1 MSMFRNLM
9 GSGLRRR
16 DPLHGIR
23 YVLDL
28 DAHGRSNGEDEQER
42 STWTDRRTGK
52 AVDLHNFSF
61 GGGSGWNGYAQDF
74 KADWLMNSLYGR
86 IVNDHTA
93 SIDKLSNSIH
103 FYKNMQAGESMDMRI
118 RITGLSRNISEGKA
132 KQMRIYSRLQA
143 EPNITVT
150 EDGVYAIHAV
160 YDADDSLYFY
170 IPGTPR
176 EELVTPVTIEQ
187 LPLYPGG
194 LVFDG
199 VDDYG
204 VTREAVTEQVGT
216 VLIMYNHV
224 TLIDSGEHYAI
235 ASAST
240 NNDPNRIVLFYN
252 QANIWICRTDFNDVV
267 DKQLQAG
274 VLRADY
280 AIRAV
285 EHPATDAPLFIGRAF
300 NYNAMSNFA
309 LYRLILIRE
318 QLTDEQARLLR
329 ERVLA
334 EHNAWL
340 ADNGYDDY
348 IEDIAI

>member
-9 GSGLRRR
+9 GAGLRRR

-28 DAHGRSNGEDEQER
+28 DAHGRSNGEDEPVR

-74 KADWLMNSLYGR
+74 KGSKWRIDSARAELIDSHTAVIYKGSSGIQFYKQAAAGESIEMRVRITGVTQDILDGSLNSLY
-86 IVNDHTA
+86 
-93 SIDKLSNSIH
+93 
-103 FYKNMQAGESMDMRI
+103 
-118 RITGLSRNISEGKA
+118 
-132 KQMRIYSRLQA
+132 IYCNKPDILDIKVRS
-143 EPNITVT
+143 
-150 EDGVYAIHAV
+150 DGVYDIHAYNEDEYV
-160 YDADDSLYFY
+160 LYFFA
-170 IPGTPR
+170 IGDQET
-176 EELVTPVTIEQ
+176 EFTTPVTIEQ
-187 LPLYPGG
+187 LPLYPGA

-216 VLIMYNHV
+216 VLAMYRM
-224 TLIDSGEHYAI
+224 LSLKDSWHYLLDTRNDTGADRLYIGSNSSTSLWVNTTIAGFKPSTWPYDTALNIQSSVGSAAI
-235 ASAST
+235 AAPVMVSGSK
-240 NNDPNRIVLFYN
+240 
-252 QANIWICRTDFNDVV
+252 V
-267 DKQLQAG
+267 DSLQPEN
-274 VLRADY
+274 V
-280 AIRAV
+280 
-285 EHPATDAPLFIGRAF
+285 
-300 NYNAMSNFA
+300 A

>member
-9 GSGLRRR
+9 GASLRRR

-28 DAHGRSNGEDEQER
+28 DAHGRSNGEDEQEH

-86 IVNDHTA
+86 IVDDHTA
-93 SIDKLSNSIH
+93 SMDKLSSSIQ
-103 FYKNMQAGESMDMRI
+103 FYKYMQAGESMDMRI

-132 KQMRIYSRLQA
+132 RQMRIYSRLQA

-170 IPGTPR
+170 IPGTTG

-187 LPLYPGG
+187 LPLYPGA

-216 VLIMYNHV
+216 VLAMYRMLSV
-224 TLIDSGEHYAI
+224 KDSWHYLLDTRNDTGADRLYIGSNSSTSLWVNTTIARFNPSTWPYDTALNIQSSVGSAAI
-235 ASAST
+235 AAPVMVSASK
-240 NNDPNRIVLFYN
+240 
-252 QANIWICRTDFNDVV
+252 V
-267 DKQLQAG
+267 DSLQPEN
-274 VLRADY
+274 V
-280 AIRAV
+280 
-285 EHPATDAPLFIGRAF
+285 
-300 NYNAMSNFA
+300 A

-318 QLTDEQARLLR
+318 QLTDEQARLLK

>member
-9 GSGLRRR
+9 GAGLRRR

-28 DAHGRSNGEDEQER
+28 DAHGRSNGEEEPVR

-74 KADWLMNSLYGR
+74 KADWLMNSAYGR
-86 IVNDHTA
+86 IVDDHTA
-93 SIDKLSNSIH
+93 SIDKLSSSIQ
-103 FYKNMQAGESMDMRI
+103 FYKYMQAGESMDMRI

-132 KQMRIYSRLQA
+132 RQMRIYSRLQA

-170 IPGTPR
+170 IPGTTG

-187 LPLYPGG
+187 LPLYPGA

-216 VLIMYNHV
+216 VLAMYRM
-224 TLIDSGEHYAI
+224 LSLKDSWHYLLDTRNDTGADRLYIGSNSSTSLWVNTTIAGFKPSTWPYDTALNIQSSVGSAAI
-235 ASAST
+235 AAPVMVSGSK
-240 NNDPNRIVLFYN
+240 
-252 QANIWICRTDFNDVV
+252 V
-267 DKQLQAG
+267 DSLQPEN
-274 VLRADY
+274 V
-280 AIRAV
+280 
-285 EHPATDAPLFIGRAF
+285 
-300 NYNAMSNFA
+300 A

-318 QLTDEQARLLR
+318 QLTDEQARLLK

>member
-1 MSMFRNLM
+1 MGMFRQLM
-9 GSGLRRR
+9 GTGAHRR
-16 DPLHGIR
+16 DPLHGIH
-23 YVLDL
+23 YVCDF
-28 DAHGRSNGEDEQER
+28 DAKGRSNDEDEPMR
-42 STWTDRRTGK
+42 STWTDRATGK
-52 AVDLHNFSF
+52 MIDLHNFSF

-74 KADWLMNSLYGR
+74 RADWIMNSVYGR

-93 SIDKLSNSIH
+93 SIDKLSKTVQ
-103 FYKNMQAGESMDMRI
+103 FYQYMQAGESMDMRI

-132 KQMRIYSRLQA
+132 RQMRIYSRLQS

-170 IPGTPR
+170 IPGTTG

-187 LPLYPGG
+187 LPLYPGA

-204 VTREAVTEQVGT
+204 ATREAVTEQVGT
-216 VLIMYNHV
+216 VLIMGRIV
-224 TLIDSGEHYAI
+224 GDTGADTQTLMSCMETAGGKRIYVSFVRANDRVQVGNGFSPAIINNILTGLSLSTHGRVPEAAGSKLYVGRAGDSGFPNYSNYA
-235 ASAST
+235 
-240 NNDPNRIVLFYN
+240 L
-252 QANIWICRTDFNDVV
+252 C
-267 DKQLQAG
+267 
-274 VLRADY
+274 
-280 AIRAV
+280 
-285 EHPATDAPLFIGRAF
+285 
-300 NYNAMSNFA
+300 
-309 LYRLILIRE
+309 RLILIRE
-318 QLTDEQARLLR
+318 QLTDEQARLLK